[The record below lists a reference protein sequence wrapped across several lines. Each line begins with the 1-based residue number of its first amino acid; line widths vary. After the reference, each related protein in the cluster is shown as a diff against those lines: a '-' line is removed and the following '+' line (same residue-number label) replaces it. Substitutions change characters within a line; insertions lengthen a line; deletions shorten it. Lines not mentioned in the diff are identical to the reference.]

1 MLKKIKQARENGALS
16 TVFTLAIVGVVF
28 VAQGVALAPI
38 A

>member
-1 MLKKIKQARENGALS
+1 MLKKIKSILDNGAIH
-16 TVFTLAIVGVVF
+16 TAAGLAIVGVVF